1 MASRLQIMAVCGFG
15 IGSSML
21 LKMKIDEVLKAEN
34 IDAETYPQ
42 DVTSA
47 TSQPVDIVFTSN
59 EISHQLEGKVNAPLI
74 IINNFM
80 DTNEIKE
87 KGMPVINKLLENNK

>member
-47 TSQPVDIVFTSN
+47 TSQAVDIVFTSK
-59 EISHQLEGKVNAPLI
+59 EISSQLEGKVKAPLI
-74 IINNFM
+74 VINNFM

-87 KGMPVINKLLENNK
+87 KGLPIINELLKK